1 MNCDGKIDAV
11 YASKV
16 LSLYA
21 ELSTMGNNQINYS
34 IGDVNGDGFID
45 SVDASKILA
54 EYASNSVI
62 MK

>member
-1 MNCDGKIDAV
+1 M
-11 YASKV
+11 

>member
-1 MNCDGKIDAV
+1 
-11 YASKV
+11 
-16 LSLYA
+16 
-21 ELSTMGNNQINYS
+21 MGNNQINYS